1 MRCQD
6 ARQWLNAQHDGD
18 LAQSEDAAL
27 QEHLRYCVTCRAFQ
41 QYLDELDAMLSPSTA
56 SLKTSVPTDNI
67 MLAIQRQKRITQQLE
82 ELREQQRTRV
92 ARMRVPGTALVA
104 MSFFVLGSLPLLL
117 FAIVIIQTNLAVK
130 ALSVLNGVIDSL
142 VILAQYLQ
150 EGSLLVTRNNW
161 LLSAV
166 AFAVVIMMG
175 MWLRLMRHP
184 QEA

>member
-6 ARQWLNAQHDGD
+6 ARQGLNVQHDGD

-27 QEHLRYCVTCRAFQ
+27 QEHLRQCVTCRAFQ
-41 QYLDELDAMLSPSTA
+41 QQLDELDTMLSPSTA

-67 MLAIQRQKRITQQLE
+67 MQAIEQRKRITEQLE

-104 MSFFVLGSLPLLL
+104 LGFFLLGSLPLLL

-130 ALSVLNGVIDSL
+130 ALSVLNGVIDAL

-150 EGSLLVTRNNW
+150 EGSLLATQNNW

-166 AFAVVIMMG
+166 AFATVVMMG
-175 MWLRLMRHP
+175 IWLRLMRHP
-184 QEA
+184 QEV